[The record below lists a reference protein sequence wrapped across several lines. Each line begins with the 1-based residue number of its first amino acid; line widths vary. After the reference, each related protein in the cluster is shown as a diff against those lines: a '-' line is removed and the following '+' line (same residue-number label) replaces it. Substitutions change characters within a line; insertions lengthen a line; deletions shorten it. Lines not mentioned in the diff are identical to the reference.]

1 MSGII
6 DKLFYGC
13 DDLEIG
19 IVKSLY
25 NIVQDDRLN
34 HRLEVT
40 SGVLADESSALLQ
53 NFFTHRRNEDKN
65 A

>member
-13 DDLEIG
+13 DDPKTGAI
-19 IVKSLY
+19 KSLY

-40 SGVLADESSALLQ
+40 SDVLADECSALLQ
-53 NFFTHRRNEDKN
+53 KFLHPPKKRK
-65 A
+65 